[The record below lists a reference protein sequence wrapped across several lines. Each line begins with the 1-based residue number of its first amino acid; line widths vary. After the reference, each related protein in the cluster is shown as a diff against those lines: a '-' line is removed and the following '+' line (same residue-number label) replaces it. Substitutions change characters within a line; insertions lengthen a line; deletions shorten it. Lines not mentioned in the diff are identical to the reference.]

1 MKVEFWVIGKTS
13 FDYLN
18 EGNDI
23 YLNRIKHY
31 VPFKMVTIPDIKN
44 RKKLS
49 EPQIK
54 KQEGDVILSKLNSG
68 DFLILMDE
76 RGKQRGSVQFA
87 DYLQSL
93 LQQSY
98 KRVIFLIG
106 GAYGFSDPV
115 YERCNTKMSL
125 SNMTFSHQ
133 MVRLI
138 FLEQFYRALAIMNNE
153 PYHHR

>member
-13 FDYLN
+13 FPYLD

-31 VPFKMVTIPDIKN
+31 LPFQMVTIPDIKN

-49 EPQIK
+49 EPEIK
-54 KQEGDVILSKLNSG
+54 KREGEVILSKLNSG

-76 RGKQRGSVQFA
+76 RGKQRTSVQFSEHF
-87 DYLQSL
+87 QSL

-98 KRVIFLIG
+98 KRIIFLIG
-106 GAYGFSDPV
+106 GAYGFSDAV
-115 YERCNTKMSL
+115 YERSNTKMSL

-153 PYHHR
+153 PYHHS

>member
-13 FDYLN
+13 FPYLD

-31 VPFKMVTIPDIKN
+31 LPFQMTTIPDIKN
-44 RKKLS
+44 RKSLS
-49 EPQIK
+49 EEQIK
-54 KQEGDVILSKLNSG
+54 TKEGETVLSKLSTG

-76 RGKQRGSVQFA
+76 RGKQRTSIQFS
-87 DYLQSL
+87 DYLQNI
-93 LQQSY
+93 LQQSH

-106 GAYGFSDPV
+106 GAYGFSDAV
-115 YERCNTKMSL
+115 YERCDGKMSL

-138 FLEQFYRALAIMNNE
+138 FLEQFYRALTIMNNE
-153 PYHHR
+153 PYHHK

>member
-13 FDYLN
+13 FGYLN

-23 YLNRIKHY
+23 YLNRLKHY
-31 VPFKMVTIPDIKN
+31 LPFKMVTIPDIKN

-49 EPQIK
+49 EQQIK
-54 KQEGDVILSKLNSG
+54 TGEGDIILSKLNSG
-68 DFLILMDE
+68 DCLILMDE
-76 RGKQRGSVQFA
+76 RGKQRTSVQFS
-87 DYLQSL
+87 DYLQNL
-93 LQQSY
+93 LQLSH
-98 KRVIFLIG
+98 KRLIFLIG
-106 GAYGFSDPV
+106 GAYGFSESV
-115 YERCNTKMSL
+115 YKRSNTKMSL

-138 FLEQFYRALAIMNNE
+138 FLEQFYRAVTIMNNE

>member
-13 FDYLN
+13 FPYLD

-31 VPFKMVTIPDIKN
+31 LPFQMTTIPDIKN
-44 RKKLS
+44 RKSLS
-49 EPQIK
+49 EEQIK
-54 KQEGDVILSKLNSG
+54 TKEGEIILSKLSTG

-76 RGKQRGSVQFA
+76 RGKQRTSVQFS
-87 DYLQSL
+87 DYLQNI
-93 LQQSY
+93 LQQSH
-98 KRVIFLIG
+98 KRAIFLIG
-106 GAYGFSDPV
+106 GAYGFSDAV
-115 YERCNTKMSL
+115 YERSNTKMSL

-138 FLEQFYRALAIMNNE
+138 FLEQFYRALTIMNNE
-153 PYHHR
+153 PYHHS

>member
-31 VPFKMVTIPDIKN
+31 VPFKMEIIPDIKN

-49 EPQIK
+49 ADQIK
-54 KQEGDVILSKLNSG
+54 TKEGELILSKINTS

-76 RGKQRGSVQFA
+76 RGKQRSSVEFS
-87 DYLQSL
+87 DYLQMM

-98 KRVIFLIG
+98 KRLIFLIG
-106 GAYGFSDPV
+106 GAYGFSEAV
-115 YERCNTKMSL
+115 YNRSNMKMSL
-125 SNMTFSHQ
+125 SKMTFSHQ

-138 FLEQFYRALAIMNNE
+138 FLEQFYRALTIMKNE
-153 PYHHR
+153 PYHHE

>member
-13 FDYLN
+13 FGYLN

-23 YLNRIKHY
+23 YLKRLKHY
-31 VPFKMVTIPDIKN
+31 LPFKMVTIPDIKN

-49 EPQIK
+49 EQQIK
-54 KQEGDVILSKLNSG
+54 TGEGDIILSKLNSG
-68 DFLILMDE
+68 DCLILMDE
-76 RGKQRGSVQFA
+76 RGKQRTSVQFS
-87 DYLQSL
+87 DYLQNL
-93 LQQSY
+93 LQLSH
-98 KRVIFLIG
+98 KRLIFLIG
-106 GAYGFSDPV
+106 GAYGFSESV
-115 YERCNTKMSL
+115 YKRSNTKMSL

-138 FLEQFYRALAIMNNE
+138 FLEQFYRAVTIMNNE